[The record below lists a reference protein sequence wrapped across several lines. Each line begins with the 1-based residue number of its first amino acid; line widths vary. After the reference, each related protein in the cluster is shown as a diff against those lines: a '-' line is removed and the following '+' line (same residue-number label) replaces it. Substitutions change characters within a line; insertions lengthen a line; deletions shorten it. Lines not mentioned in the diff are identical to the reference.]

1 MGITTSAILARLVE
15 HLELTAF
22 ALLLAAVIGI
32 PLGIHIARSRFLAG
46 PVLAIVSAIQ
56 TVPSVALLGFLIPF
70 FGIGMKPSIV
80 ALFLYSLLPIVRNTY
95 TGIDRV
101 DLAAIEAARG
111 MGMRDRQILFRV
123 TIPQAL
129 PVLMAGIRT
138 ATVLCVGV
146 ATLAALIGAGGLGT
160 FIFRGISMLNTPMVL
175 AGAIPA
181 GVLALALD
189 GVLALVE
196 RWITPAGLRV
206 GRS

>member
-1 MGITTSAILARLVE
+1 MGITTSVVFAAILE
-15 HLELTAF
+15 HLELTAI
-22 ALLLAAVIGI
+22 ALALAAIVGI
-32 PLGIHIARSRFLAG
+32 PLGVHVARARFLAG

-56 TVPSVALLGFLIPF
+56 TIPSVALLGFLIPL
-70 FGIGMKPSIV
+70 FGIGMKPAIV

-95 TGIDRV
+95 TGITQV
-101 DLAAIEAARG
+101 DAAAVEAARG
-111 MGMRDRQILFRV
+111 MGMRDRQILLRV

-189 GVLALVE
+189 GLLALAL
-196 RWITPAGLRV
+196 RWLTPPGLRSA
-206 GRS
+206 R

>member
-1 MGITTSAILARLVE
+1 MGVSTANVLRALLE
-15 HLELTAF
+15 HVELTAL
-22 ALLLAAVIGI
+22 ALFLASVLGI
-32 PLGIHIARSRFLAG
+32 PLGIHLARARFLAG
-46 PVLAIVSAIQ
+46 PVLAVVSAIQ
-56 TVPSVALLGFLIPF
+56 TIPSVALLGFLIPV
-70 FGIGMKPSIV
+70 FGIGTKPAVV

-95 TGIDRV
+95 TGIDQV
-101 DLAAIEAARG
+101 DAAAIEAARG

-160 FIFRGISMLNTPMVL
+160 FIFRGISMLNTKMVL

-181 GVLALALD
+181 GVLALTLD
-189 GVLALVE
+189 GLLALVE
-196 RWITPAGLRV
+196 RWITPPGLR
-206 GRS
+206 RAP

>member
-1 MGITTSAILARLVE
+1 MNHSKP
-15 HLELTAF
+15 F
-22 ALLLAAVIGI
+22 
-32 PLGIHIARSRFLAG
+32 
-46 PVLAIVSAIQ
+46 
-56 TVPSVALLGFLIPF
+56 VALLGFLIPL
-70 FGIGMKPSIV
+70 FGIGMKPAIV

-95 TGIDRV
+95 TGITQV
-101 DLAAIEAARG
+101 DAAAVEAARG
-111 MGMRDRQILFRV
+111 MGMRDRQILLRV

-189 GVLALVE
+189 GLLALAL
-196 RWITPAGLRV
+196 RWLTPPGLRSA
-206 GRS
+206 R

>member
-1 MGITTSAILARLVE
+1 MGITPGLVFAAILE
-15 HLELTAF
+15 HLELTAI
-22 ALLLAAVIGI
+22 ALALAAIVGI
-32 PLGIHIARSRFLAG
+32 PLGVHVARARFLAG

-56 TVPSVALLGFLIPF
+56 TIPSVALLGFLIPL
-70 FGIGMKPSIV
+70 FGIGMKPAIV

-95 TGIDRV
+95 TGITQV
-101 DLAAIEAARG
+101 DAAAVEAARG

-160 FIFRGISMLNTPMVL
+160 FIFRGISMLNTRMVL

-181 GVLALALD
+181 GVLALTLD
-189 GVLALVE
+189 GLLALAL
-196 RWITPAGLRV
+196 RWLTPPGLRSA
-206 GRS
+206 R